1 MGIVHVGC
9 ETCNKRH
16 HCDSMTQF
24 ECLKADFRYYSPDY
38 STSESAQTEP
48 QSKLKYNSL
57 IINSSNERPS
67 SIEEELNKYFAENP
81 TDTIFSIK
89 EIVTFRGKSI
99 LIIFEK
105 H

>member
-1 MGIVHVGC
+1 MAVVKIGC
-9 ETCNKRH
+9 ETCNKRY
-16 HCDSMTQF
+16 HCDSMTEF

-48 QSKLKYNSL
+48 QLNLKYNSL

-67 SIEEELNKYFAENP
+67 FIEEGLNEYFTKNP
-81 TDTIFSIK
+81 TDTIFSVK
-89 EIVTFRGKSI
+89 EITTLRGKSL